1 MRMLRLL
8 LVTLVETVMSRL
20 SHGRPKPS
28 WGFQFEW
35 VVRFLRRDSIELSAM
50 PPAKLRADMNGRR
63 YPSKAV
69 PRVKL
74 GSTTLGGVPC
84 VTVSPPRVSSG
95 VVLLYFHGG
104 SYMFGSAR
112 TTHSDLLARVALGAE
127 ISIVAPE
134 YRLAPEHPYPAALED
149 ALRVYD
155 ALRAAGPASCVIVA
169 GDSAGGNLALALQLA
184 LRDAGRPQADAA
196 LLVSPWLDLAATRP
210 STRDNDRFDFG
221 QTSFLLPQ
229 ARAFAGDRTLDD
241 PKISPINADLAGLLP
256 VFVQVG
262 GAERLYDESV
272 EFVRKAKKAG
282 VDATLDVAGE
292 LPHLPPV
299 FADFHPDGSAAL
311 KRLVDQIFA
320 FARAYKHA

>member
-8 LVTLVETVMSRL
+8 LVTLVETLVSRI
-20 SHGRPKPS
+20 SHGRLKPS
-28 WGFQFEW
+28 WGFRFEW
-35 VVRFLRRDSIELSAM
+35 VVRFLRRDSVELSAM
-50 PPAKLRADMNGRR
+50 PPAELRADMNGRR

-69 PRVKL
+69 PKVKL
-74 GSTTLGGVPC
+74 GEATLGGVPC
-84 VTVSPPRVSSG
+84 VTVTPPSVSAG

-104 SYMFGSAR
+104 SYMFGSGR
-112 TTHSDLLARVALGAE
+112 TTHADLLARLALGGE
-127 ISIVAPE
+127 VYIVAPE

-155 ALRAAGPASCVIVA
+155 ALRAADPASGIVVS

-184 LRDAGRPQADAA
+184 LRDDGRAQADAA
-196 LLVSPWLDLAATRP
+196 LLISPWLDLAATRP
-210 STRDNDRFDFG
+210 STRENDRFDFG

-241 PKISPINADLAGLLP
+241 PQISPINADLAGLFP

-262 GAERLYDESV
+262 GAERLHDECV
-272 EFVRKAKKAG
+272 EFVRKAENAG

-299 FADFHPDGSAAL
+299 LADFHPDASAAL
-311 KRLVDQIFA
+311 KRVVDQIFR
-320 FARAYKHA
+320 FARAYKSA